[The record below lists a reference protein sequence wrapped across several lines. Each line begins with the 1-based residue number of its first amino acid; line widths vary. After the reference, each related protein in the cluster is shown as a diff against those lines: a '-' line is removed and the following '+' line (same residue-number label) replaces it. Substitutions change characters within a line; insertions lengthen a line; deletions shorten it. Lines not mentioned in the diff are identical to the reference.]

1 MKKKIITALIIA
13 LSAFTLCACGGKE
26 SDKPSGH
33 YESSEDDRDD
43 DKDDK
48 KDNDKDDDADDDD
61 DDVNVVT
68 GEIKEDKFPDR
79 PNATLGIGDPF
90 VELSEG
96 DVAPDFTVTLVNGD
110 TFTLSDYDDEVVLL
124 NFWATWCPPCV
135 GEMPALQN
143 LYEDGDAVII
153 GIDCGETKADVD
165 SFVSENGYTYNIGY
179 DEYYTVEDY
188 YPTDGIPYTLII
200 NKGVIY
206 KIFVG
211 AYGADVMYE
220 EYGSAIAECLE

>member
-33 YESSEDDRDD
+33 HESSEDDRDD
-43 DKDDK
+43 DED
-48 KDNDKDDDADDDD
+48 
-61 DDVNVVT
+61 
-68 GEIKEDKFPDR
+68 KEDKFPDR

-143 LYEDGDAVII
+143 LYEDGEAVII

>member
-33 YESSEDDRDD
+33 HESSEDDRDD
-43 DKDDK
+43 DKD
-48 KDNDKDDDADDDD
+48 
-61 DDVNVVT
+61 
-68 GEIKEDKFPDR
+68 DKFPDR

>member
-1 MKKKIITALIIA
+1 M
-13 LSAFTLCACGGKE
+13 
-26 SDKPSGH
+26 
-33 YESSEDDRDD
+33 
-43 DKDDK
+43 
-48 KDNDKDDDADDDD
+48 
-61 DDVNVVT
+61 
-68 GEIKEDKFPDR
+68 
-79 PNATLGIGDPF
+79 
-90 VELSEG
+90 
-96 DVAPDFTVTLVNGD
+96 APDFTVTLVNGD

-143 LYEDGDAVII
+143 LYEDGEAVII

>member
-33 YESSEDDRDD
+33 HESSEDDRDD

-48 KDNDKDDDADDDD
+48 
-61 DDVNVVT
+61 
-68 GEIKEDKFPDR
+68 FPDR
-79 PNATLGIGDPF
+79 PNATLGIGNPF

>member
-33 YESSEDDRDD
+33 HESSEDDRDD
-43 DKDDK
+43 DED
-48 KDNDKDDDADDDD
+48 
-61 DDVNVVT
+61 
-68 GEIKEDKFPDR
+68 KEDKFPDR

>member
-33 YESSEDDRDD
+33 HESSEDDRDD
-43 DKDDK
+43 DKD
-48 KDNDKDDDADDDD
+48 
-61 DDVNVVT
+61 
-68 GEIKEDKFPDR
+68 DKFPDR

-211 AYGADVMYE
+211 AYGADAMYD
-220 EYGSAIAECLE
+220 EYSHAIEECLE

>member
-43 DKDDK
+43 DKD
-48 KDNDKDDDADDDD
+48 
-61 DDVNVVT
+61 
-68 GEIKEDKFPDR
+68 DKFPDR

>member
-13 LSAFTLCACGGKE
+13 LSAFTLYACGGKE

-43 DKDDK
+43 DKD
-48 KDNDKDDDADDDD
+48 
-61 DDVNVVT
+61 
-68 GEIKEDKFPDR
+68 DKFPDR